1 MDWVGFEPPIC
12 CSVMRSPAPVRPSI
26 HYVKAGKRGI
36 STPLISA
43 VLRAVAPFQTSCA
56 LHASLFLKSPKS
68 SAPRSTNRCSLRQQR
83 ANRSSPSCQS
93 FFQKDDTSGRIRT
106 CSTCLRFHR
115 SEIVVLLVS
124 SDQPH
129 KKRGRFPR
137 MPLNENWWR
146 LESHWNHEA
155 PTNTRKVSL
164 KLSRHPDDILVYQ
177 SGAV

>member
-56 LHASLFLKSPKS
+56 LHASLFFKSPNS

-129 KKRGRFPR
+129 KKRGRFPVCLS
-137 MPLNENWWR
+137 MKTGGGWSLTGIMR
-146 LESHWNHEA
+146 LLPIPGRSA
-155 PTNTRKVSL
+155 
-164 KLSRHPDDILVYQ
+164 
-177 SGAV
+177 